1 MGLIIYL
8 MRYGTLLHVL
18 YPFFIFPVDS
28 TFVVLLFGFRPEYNE
43 ISPHHAG
50 FMKGTTKNENE
61 LICPP
66 TRMLA
71 ININFIP
78 VSCSARVKSIWETR
92 TNVYCFD
99 LLSQFNL
106 IWIYCHM
113 FSLYLLSFAV
123 QQIQQKIE
131 CHCQVF
137 PPFMIRSF
145 SCLHLFV
152 EISRLVRT
160 QGEDLRQSALR
171 YVNDNTDV
179 LSDLYKAGGPL
190 ELVFEGPENIE
201 IFLVKNNSS

>member
-1 MGLIIYL
+1 MAVFLLTFYRDSCLIFSISLSLIFHLMGLIIYL

-106 IWIYCHM
+106 IWIY
-113 FSLYLLSFAV
+113 FKIDPTSLWS
-123 QQIQQKIE
+123 
-131 CHCQVF
+131 
-137 PPFMIRSF
+137 
-145 SCLHLFV
+145 
-152 EISRLVRT
+152 
-160 QGEDLRQSALR
+160 GW
-171 YVNDNTDV
+171 
-179 LSDLYKAGGPL
+179 G
-190 ELVFEGPENIE
+190 
-201 IFLVKNNSS
+201 KNAFW